1 MQYRTGFGYDIH
13 RLVQER
19 KLMLA
24 GIEIP
29 YIKGLQAH
37 SDGDVVLHAICDAIL
52 GAMAKGDIGEHFP
65 PTDPKYDNIDSS
77 KLLQQVD
84 KLAKNNKY
92 KINNIDATIVA
103 DEPRLEP
110 FKKQMS
116 KRISEIFG
124 NNNIPSV
131 NQKSLKTY
139 SQFIHLL
146 KKNKCELDRKVL
158 SQLAEENPKVFAD
171 LVKNLK

>member
-116 KRISEIFG
+116 KRISEILRIKED
-124 NNNIPSV
+124 NVNIKATTNDGLGPV
-131 NQKSLKTY
+131 GRVEAIAAYAT
-139 SQFIHLL
+139 
-146 KKNKCELDRKVL
+146 VL
-158 SQLAEENPKVFAD
+158 ISK
-171 LVKNLK
+171 